1 MNYRAYGLIL
11 DSQEPLAELEPS
23 SDQTPV
29 GETDVWL
36 ELCDALPNP
45 ATIEPGWSEFEDAWP
60 LIQREGAG
68 YRLSF
73 DEDSVF
79 WVAEDGRTIR
89 CFAGA
94 IPTHTRNHYLL
105 DHVLPR
111 ALHLMGKNPLHAT
124 AVATGVG
131 VLAFVGET
139 GMGKSTIAAAF
150 ASLGSSLVSDDCL
163 VLHEQD
169 GCMLA
174 VPSYSGLRLYADVSE
189 TLFQRV
195 PSTQVAHYS
204 SKQRIT
210 TELPLAGEPQVL
222 RGVFALARVPDL
234 DRAVLQRLGPADAT
248 MALATGAFRMDLEH
262 ARLHREQL
270 RFFAAVARVVPVWS
284 CQVPDDLSK
293 LLGVA
298 PAIIEAVRSQSER
311 P

>member
-11 DSQEPLAELEPS
+11 DSQEPLTELEPP

-29 GETDVWL
+29 GEADVWL
-36 ELCDALPNP
+36 EVCDAPPDP
-45 ATIEPGWSEFEDAWP
+45 AAIDPESTALEDAWP
-60 LIQREGAG
+60 LIQREAAG

-79 WVAEDGRTIR
+79 WVAENGRTIR
-89 CFAGA
+89 CFTGST
-94 IPTHTRNHYLL
+94 PTHTRNHYLL

-111 ALHLMGKNPLHAT
+111 ALHLMGKSPLHAT
-124 AVATGVG
+124 AVTTSVG

-163 VLHEQD
+163 VLHEQE
-169 GCMLA
+169 GRILA
-174 VPSYSGLRLYADVSE
+174 VPSYAGLRLYADVSE

-195 PSTQVAHYS
+195 PSTQVAHYT

-210 TELPLAGEPQVL
+210 TELALAGEPEL
-222 RGVFALARVPDL
+222 LSAVFALERVPDL
-234 DRAVLQRLGPADAT
+234 DAPVLGRLGPADAT
-248 MALATGAFRMDLEH
+248 MALATGAFRMDMEH

-270 RFFAAVARVVPVWS
+270 RFFAAVARVVPVWR

-293 LLGVA
+293 LLGTA
-298 PAIIEAVRSQSER
+298 TAILEAVESRSQR